1 MPINTEYR
9 ESCRLQK
16 RMGRSWVEGMTQ
28 SEKQKNISD
37 HLFQDGQKQPLS
49 EVALTYSVTC
59 TLFSSCYIPL
69 TLKRTAG
76 AFRGRE
82 RGN

>member
-59 TLFSSCYIPL
+59 TLFSSLLYTVNFKKNSWGI
-69 TLKRTAG
+69 
-76 AFRGRE
+76 
-82 RGN
+82 